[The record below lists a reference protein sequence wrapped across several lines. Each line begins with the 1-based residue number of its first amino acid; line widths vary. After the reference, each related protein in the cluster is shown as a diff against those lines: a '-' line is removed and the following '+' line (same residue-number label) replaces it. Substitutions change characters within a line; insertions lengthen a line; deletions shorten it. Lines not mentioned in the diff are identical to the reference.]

1 MSVLYEAMKRVV
13 DEFDANKDSTNAYF
27 GTVKTIQPLT
37 IELDNK
43 LTLEESYFV
52 VAQHLTDYKIECE
65 IQTKDIQNFFVE
77 HEGKQ
82 QVEVQGGIQKGEI
95 ILKNALKVADR
106 LILLR
111 MEGGQQFIVLDR
123 MEDKK

>member
-13 DEFDANKDSTNAYF
+13 DEFDTNKDSTNAYF
-27 GTVKTIQPLT
+27 GTVKTIKPLT

-52 VAQHLTDYKIECE
+52 MAKHLTDYKIECE
-65 IQTKDIQNFFVE
+65 LQTEDIQNFFVQ

-82 QVEVQGGIQKGEI
+82 EVQVQKGLQKGEI
-95 ILKNALKVADR
+95 LLKNALKVGDR